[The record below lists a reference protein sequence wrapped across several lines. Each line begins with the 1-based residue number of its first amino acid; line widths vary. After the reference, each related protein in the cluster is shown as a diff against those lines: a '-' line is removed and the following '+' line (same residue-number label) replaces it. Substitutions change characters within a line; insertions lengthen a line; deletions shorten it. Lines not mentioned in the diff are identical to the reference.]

1 MRLGYNVKRF
11 QDVVRSLL
19 IKKRLTAHD
28 QWHRGEIY
36 EFQRRQL
43 SSLVKHATSHSP
55 FYRELYSHVDTRGG
69 VTLSDLPII
78 NKARMMEN
86 YDRFVT
92 DHRLKLADLQ
102 AYISQLTRDEYYL
115 GDYRVVTTSG
125 SSGMKG
131 VFVSNRR
138 EWSTALVGFFRC
150 AEYMGLSPRF
160 PNRWRV
166 ASIGGDSPIHV
177 TYRMAV
183 STDIGLN
190 KTLRL
195 QATSSIEDL
204 VHSLNAFQPDVLVAY
219 ASIAALLACEQLEGR
234 LNIHPRVVS
243 TTSEVRTEDMER
255 EIREAWGIIPF
266 NNYGMTEAGIVF
278 GSDCSFHRGVHV
290 FEDLFIVEV
299 VDENNRAVID
309 GLPGH
314 KLLITN
320 LFNNTQPLIRY
331 EISDMITLAQETCP
345 CGRPLRLIAKIEGR
359 SDDIIYLK
367 SPNGSDIPIH
377 PIHFHSVLGTFS
389 EIKQYRIVQEE
400 DGLYIDVITRGRHL
414 EEKVGSM
421 LREKLRSNTEAFGA
435 ICPDIHVKFIERM
448 DRDPRLMGK
457 LKLVKSNI
465 RRQILKNK

>member
-1 MRLGYNVKRF
+1 MRLGYNVKRL
-11 QDVVRSLL
+11 QDVVRSLF
-19 IKKRLTAHD
+19 IKKKLASHD
-28 QWHRGEIY
+28 RWQRGELF

-43 SSLVKHATSHSP
+43 SSLVKHAISHSP
-55 FYRELYSHVDTRGG
+55 FYRELYSHVDTRGD
-69 VTLSDLPII
+69 VLLNDLPII
-78 NKARMMEN
+78 DKARMMEN
-86 YDRFVT
+86 FDRFVT
-92 DHRLKLADLQ
+92 DPRLKLADLH
-102 AYISQLTRDEYYL
+102 AHIRQLTRDEYYL
-115 GDYRVVTTSG
+115 GEYRVLTTSG

-138 EWSTALVGFFRC
+138 EWSTALACFFRC
-150 AEYMGLSPRF
+150 GEFMGLSPRF
-160 PNRWRV
+160 PIRWRI

-177 TYRMAV
+177 TYRMSV
-183 STDIGLN
+183 SADIGLH

-204 VHSLNAFQPDVLVAY
+204 VHSLSAFQPDVLVAY
-219 ASIAALLACEQLEGR
+219 SSIAALLACEQLEGR
-234 LNIHPRVVS
+234 LSIHPRVVS

-255 EIREAWGIIPF
+255 KIREAWGGIPF

-278 GSDCSFHRGVHV
+278 GSDCSFHHGMHV

-299 VDENNRAVID
+299 VDEHNRAVAD
-309 GLPGH
+309 GSPGH

-320 LFNNTQPLIRY
+320 LINNTQPLIRY
-331 EISDMITLAQETCP
+331 EVSDMITLSQETCP
-345 CGRPLRLIAKIEGR
+345 CGRPMRLIAKMEGR

-367 SPNGSDIPIH
+367 SSNDFDIPIH
-377 PIHFHSVLGTFS
+377 PIHFHSALGTFP

-400 DGLYIDVITRGRHL
+400 DGIYIDVVPRGKPL
-414 EEKVGSM
+414 AEKVGGMISE
-421 LREKLRSNTEAFGA
+421 RVRGDIEAIGA

-465 RRQILKNK
+465 RRQILKN